1 MNKKLS
7 SCIYKGNIFHKR
19 FQPFVNQFSYR
30 FYSLF
35 INYSEI
41 GALTKK
47 HKFFSYNKFNIIS
60 FYDSDHGYRDGN
72 SLKEYVLKELNK
84 RKININNIEVK
95 ILCFP
100 RVLGY
105 VFNPISIIYCYKKK
119 KLISI
124 FYEVKNTSNEQHT
137 YIFIN
142 KNIITR
148 NIYTHKCK
156 KKFYVSPFIN
166 IEGYYIF
173 NVNDPKKKVSVKINQ
188 YLNND
193 SKILF
198 ANQIGKR
205 IKFSSYNLMKLF
217 ITFPLLTIKVISMIH
232 WQAFKILIKG
242 GKYYKRKPKIRDTKS
257 YEGKLI

>member
-84 RKININNIEVK
+84 RKINIKNIEVK

-100 RVLGY
+100 KSSS
-105 VFNPISIIYCYKKK
+105 ISWSTKTTFFCY
-119 KLISI
+119 
-124 FYEVKNTSNEQHT
+124 E
-137 YIFIN
+137 
-142 KNIITR
+142 
-148 NIYTHKCK
+148 
-156 KKFYVSPFIN
+156 P
-166 IEGYYIF
+166 
-173 NVNDPKKKVSVKINQ
+173 
-188 YLNND
+188 
-193 SKILF
+193 
-198 ANQIGKR
+198 
-205 IKFSSYNLMKLF
+205 
-217 ITFPLLTIKVISMIH
+217 
-232 WQAFKILIKG
+232 
-242 GKYYKRKPKIRDTKS
+242 
-257 YEGKLI
+257 